1 MMHRSIPPRTMSDV
15 SRERHARPPTRQRR
29 DEDERPYTV
38 RPVRVPPR
46 ATARQA
52 VAHLPAWSVD
62 LFVDHDAVR
71 IVVDLGGWA
80 RDEVQVNLDAARCT
94 ISAVRGTHMAR
105 ELLALPDGLDVGAA
119 TEHWLHGVLEIVIP
133 RGEV

>member
-1 MMHRSIPPRTMSDV
+1 MSDV
-15 SRERHARPPTRQRR
+15 SRERHARPPTRERR

-38 RPVRVPPR
+38 RQVRMPPR

-62 LFVDHDAVR
+62 LFADVDAVR
-71 IVVDLGGWA
+71 IIVDLGGWA
-80 RDEVQVNLDAARCT
+80 RDEVSVSLDAARCT

-105 ELLALPDGLDVGAA
+105 ELLALPDGLDVDAA

-133 RGEV
+133 RGAP